1 MNYLV
6 AVLITSILGICGM
19 LCVYTLLDPYSIIAV
34 IAGGLVG
41 IVSALIGLQI
51 GENYT

>member
-19 LCVYTLLDPYSIIAV
+19 LCVYILLDPNSIIV
-34 IAGGLVG
+34 FIVGGLVG
-41 IVSALIGLQI
+41 IMSALIGLQI